1 LRIRTS
7 LFADAR
13 VSVPPVVSAA
23 EPSVKSLRPLGFIS
37 RFYLVR
43 LLLLLCIGMLLA
55 PLASAQKKEILQLQ
69 ADMNRLVQ
77 SQRDL
82 QRTVDEKNAVLKTL
96 VEQSL
101 DAINK
106 LNTNLGLLQRSVQ
119 DVQANSGSRIDTL
132 ATQVQA
138 LADNLDEVKSR
149 LSKLNQQMGEAQS
162 VLQSLD
168 AKIAGGAP
176 APGAGPGGGSSAP
189 PPSADALY
197 SNAYRDFT
205 SGKYDLAR
213 QQFLDYLKYFPD
225 NDLASNSQFYLGEI
239 LYVQKQYREAIGEYD
254 KVLDNYPKSFK
265 LAAARLKKGMALQ
278 ELGQKTAAIREYR
291 EVVRRHPATEEERRA
306 RAKLREL
313 GATGPVPKG

>member
-1 LRIRTS
+1 MRIRLIS
-7 LFADAR
+7 LT
-13 VSVPPVVSAA
+13 AA
-23 EPSVKSLRPLGFIS
+23 GVAVALA
-37 RFYLVR
+37 
-43 LLLLLCIGMLLA
+43 LLA
-55 PLASAQKKEILQLQ
+55 PVPAAAQKKEIIQLQ
-69 ADMNRLVQ
+69 ADMARLMQ
-77 SQRDL
+77 TQREL

-106 LNTNLGLLQRSVQ
+106 LNTSLGMLQKSVQ

-132 ATQVQA
+132 TIQVQA

-149 LSKLNQQMGEAQS
+149 LAKLNQQVGDAQS

-176 APGAGPGGGSSAP
+176 VQPPPGAAPAP

-197 SNAYRDFT
+197 SSALRDYT
-205 SGKYDLAR
+205 GGKYDLAR
-213 QQFLDYLKYFPD
+213 QQFLDYLKYFPE

-239 LYVQKQYREAIGEYD
+239 LYANRQYPEAIGEYD
-254 KVLDNYPKSFK
+254 KVLDNYPKSNK
-265 LAAARLKKGMALQ
+265 LGAARLKKGMALL
-278 ELGQKTAAIREYR
+278 ELGQKASALRELR

-313 GATGPVPKG
+313 GATAPAPKG

>member
-1 LRIRTS
+1 MRIRLIS
-7 LFADAR
+7 LT
-13 VSVPPVVSAA
+13 AA
-23 EPSVKSLRPLGFIS
+23 GVAVALA
-37 RFYLVR
+37 
-43 LLLLLCIGMLLA
+43 LLLPA
-55 PLASAQKKEILQLQ
+55 PAGAQKKEIIQLQ
-69 ADMNRLVQ
+69 ADMERLMQ
-77 SQRDL
+77 TQREL
-82 QRTVDEKNAVLKTL
+82 QRTVDEKNAVLKNL

-106 LNTNLGLLQRSVQ
+106 LNTSLGMLQKSIQ
-119 DVQANSGSRIDTL
+119 DAQANSGTRIDTL
-132 ATQVQA
+132 TIQVQA

-149 LSKLNQQMGEAQS
+149 LGKLNQQMGDAQS

-176 APGAGPGGGSSAP
+176 AQPPAGATP

-197 SNAYRDFT
+197 SNALRDYT

-213 QQFLDYLKYFPD
+213 QQFLDYLKFFPE
-225 NDLASNSQFYLGEI
+225 NDLASNTQFYLGEI
-239 LYVQKQYREAIGEYD
+239 FYAQKQFPEAIGEYD

-265 LAAARLKKGMALQ
+265 LAAARLKKGMALL
-278 ELGQKTAAIREYR
+278 ELGQKASALRELR

-313 GATGPVPKG
+313 GATVPPPDRQ